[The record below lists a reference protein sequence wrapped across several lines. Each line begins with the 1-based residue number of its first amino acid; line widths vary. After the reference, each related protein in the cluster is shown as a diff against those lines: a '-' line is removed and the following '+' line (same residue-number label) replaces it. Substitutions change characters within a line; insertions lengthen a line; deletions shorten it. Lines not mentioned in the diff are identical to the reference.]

1 MKLRACRAIFCRLTA
16 APETCKLNEYKRF
29 SRRARPF
36 PFPLSFVLFGFGGL
50 TRFSLGAVM
59 NGRPDVTALPQ
70 SNDGGF
76 HMTIIVLDGQGGGI
90 GRAIISALLP
100 LLPQGAQLL
109 CVGTNAMATAAML
122 KAGAQ
127 RGATGENAV
136 RWAAQNADILVAPIA
151 LVLKDSMM
159 GEITGDMAASVGS
172 SRATRILVP
181 TERCGTHVA
190 GAHGVSMQAL
200 VEDAARQA
208 AAMAAGA

>member
-1 MKLRACRAIFCRLTA
+1 
-16 APETCKLNEYKRF
+16 
-29 SRRARPF
+29 
-36 PFPLSFVLFGFGGL
+36 
-50 TRFSLGAVM
+50 
-59 NGRPDVTALPQ
+59 
-70 SNDGGF
+70 
-76 HMTIIVLDGQGGGI
+76 MTIIVLDGQGGGI
-90 GRAIISALLP
+90 GRAIIAALSP

-109 CVGTNAMATAAML
+109 CVGTNAMATAAMKKAGAHQAAML

-136 RWAAQNADILVAPIA
+136 CWAARNADILIAPIA

-159 GEITGDMAASVGS
+159 GEITGNMAAAVGS

-190 GAHGVSMQAL
+190 GAHGVSMQSL

-208 AAMAAGA
+208 AALAAQA

>member
-1 MKLRACRAIFCRLTA
+1 MPTNTNQNKQTEITEEFHDHHRFGRTGRRHRTRHHHCFASKL
-16 APETCKLNEYKRF
+16 PEG
-29 SRRARPF
+29 
-36 PFPLSFVLFGFGGL
+36 V
-50 TRFSLGAVM
+50 
-59 NGRPDVTALPQ
+59 
-70 SNDGGF
+70 
-76 HMTIIVLDGQGGGI
+76 
-90 GRAIISALLP
+90 
-100 LLPQGAQLL
+100 QLL

-136 RWAAQNADILVAPIA
+136 RWAAKNADILLAPIA

-172 SRATRILVP
+172 SSAVRILIP

-190 GAHGVSMQAL
+190 GAQSMNMQTL

-208 AAMAAGA
+208 AAIAGQSGFRS

>member
-1 MKLRACRAIFCRLTA
+1 M
-16 APETCKLNEYKRF
+16 
-29 SRRARPF
+29 RPSVF
-36 PFPLSFVLFGFGGL
+36 LLLPFVLFGFGGL
-50 TRFSLGAVM
+50 TRFSFGAVM
-59 NGRPDVTALPQ
+59 NGRPDVTALP
-70 SNDGGF
+70 SIKRRRLSYDHYRLGR
-76 HMTIIVLDGQGGGI
+76 TGGGI

-127 RGATGENAV
+127 RGATGEYAV
-136 RWAAQNADILVAPIA
+136 RWAAQNADILIAPIA

>member
-1 MKLRACRAIFCRLTA
+1 
-16 APETCKLNEYKRF
+16 
-29 SRRARPF
+29 
-36 PFPLSFVLFGFGGL
+36 
-50 TRFSLGAVM
+50 
-59 NGRPDVTALPQ
+59 
-70 SNDGGF
+70 
-76 HMTIIVLDGQGGGI
+76 MTIIVLDGQGGGI

-136 RWAAQNADILVAPIA
+136 RWAAQNADILIAPIA

-208 AAMAAGA
+208 AYNAISSKAHLQQLGGDDAQAAYVHVPADTLATYRQWFPNWTDARIRAHYAQSTRGEKTDV

>member
-1 MKLRACRAIFCRLTA
+1 
-16 APETCKLNEYKRF
+16 
-29 SRRARPF
+29 
-36 PFPLSFVLFGFGGL
+36 
-50 TRFSLGAVM
+50 
-59 NGRPDVTALPQ
+59 
-70 SNDGGF
+70 
-76 HMTIIVLDGQGGGI
+76 
-90 GRAIISALLP
+90 
-100 LLPQGAQLL
+100 
-109 CVGTNAMATAAML
+109 MATAAML

-136 RWAAQNADILVAPIA
+136 RWAAQNADILIAPIA

-172 SRATRILVP
+172 SRATR

>member
-1 MKLRACRAIFCRLTA
+1 
-16 APETCKLNEYKRF
+16 
-29 SRRARPF
+29 
-36 PFPLSFVLFGFGGL
+36 
-50 TRFSLGAVM
+50 
-59 NGRPDVTALPQ
+59 
-70 SNDGGF
+70 
-76 HMTIIVLDGQGGGI
+76 MTIIVLDGQGGGI

-136 RWAAQNADILVAPIA
+136 RWAAQNAPIA

>member
-1 MKLRACRAIFCRLTA
+1 
-16 APETCKLNEYKRF
+16 
-29 SRRARPF
+29 
-36 PFPLSFVLFGFGGL
+36 
-50 TRFSLGAVM
+50 
-59 NGRPDVTALPQ
+59 
-70 SNDGGF
+70 
-76 HMTIIVLDGQGGGI
+76 MTIIVLDGQGGGI

-136 RWAAQNADILVAPIA
+136 CWAARNADILIAPIA

-159 GEITGDMAASVGS
+159 GEITGNMAAAVGS

-181 TERCGTHVA
+181 TERCGTLVA
-190 GAHGVSMQAL
+190 GAHGISMQAL